1 MAPREVELPGT
12 WPTAQPLRRRT
23 VNTIKDNAR
32 YAHPSTDDTIE
43 AHYSA
48 LEHLRPHGC
57 YDGLVYIGYLAVD
70 PENDEV
76 EIVGTVRCRRCVS

>member
-1 MAPREVELPGT
+1 LG
-12 WPTAQPLRRRT
+12 RRT
-23 VNTIKDNAR
+23 VDAIKDNAR

-70 PENDEV
+70 PETGDEV
-76 EIVGTVRCRRCVS
+76 EIVEAARCRRCVS